1 MLVGR
6 DDEVAALGRLVA
18 GARLGRGGA
27 VAVLGEPGIGKSS
40 LLADTADRAA
50 GTCRVLRVVGA
61 ASETEIAF
69 AGLSQLLT
77 PVLDRVD
84 ALPDRQRDALRSALA
99 LGAPADGDRLAVGAA
114 TLGTMTRCAEESPL
128 VVLVD
133 DLHLLDVPSVQAL
146 TFAARRLSADPVA
159 MVLAGRDPE
168 AAGLVEGLPVLRL
181 AGVDEEDARVV
192 AERSLGAS
200 IPRERLA
207 ELYRRTGGNPLALVE
222 LAGDPDAAA
231 EVPGLPRTVPE
242 AVARS
247 FEHRVDLLP
256 ETTREVLL
264 VAAVADGDLATT
276 TAAARALGLDA
287 ADLGPAE
294 DAGLVRTTAGRVTF
308 RHPLLQSVAYTRPA
322 SARRR
327 AAHRAVA
334 DSLPPGDEDRRAWH
348 LAESVG
354 GVDAKVAG
362 LVEAAA
368 ERAVDRWGCA
378 VASTSFERAA
388 ALSITPADRAGRLV
402 HAAENAWAA
411 GDARRALVLL
421 DEVAALGP
429 DADVEFAAD
438 DLRATVAVHTG
449 SLRRALEM
457 LVDLAHRAPDAETR
471 ARLLADG
478 VYAALFLGSTP
489 TAAELA
495 DELTATLP
503 ALTDPVSRAVTLLA
517 CGVAHVLAGRDGAA
531 EFRAAVPL
539 LEAGGAPRAG
549 DLRWPWVM
557 SAPLF
562 LRDDSGE
569 SAVRPRVAEARRA
582 ATPAALPGL
591 LFVIARYEATAESWH
606 RAEADYTLAIE
617 VARETGQTT
626 ELAASLAGRCWLASH
641 QGNAELCRSDAEAAV
656 DLCAQGDMQF
666 FAAWVRFAL
675 GDLAL
680 SDGDAATAVEEL
692 SALQHLLAGQGL
704 ADPDLSPVPELV
716 EALVRTG
723 DVARA
728 REIAPRFVAAA
739 EGKGM
744 PWALARA
751 RRTEG
756 LLADDDLDSPFL
768 AALALHA
775 RTRDAFETARTRLA
789 YGARLRRTGRRVD
802 AREQLREALAGFESL
817 GARRWADQTAAE
829 LTATGET
836 VRRSGAGWQAE
847 LTSQELQVALLLTDG
862 STTREAAAAL
872 YLSPKTVEYHL
883 RKVYTKLDVHSRE
896 ELAALLTDHG

>member
-27 VAVLGEPGIGKSS
+27 TALLGEPGMGKSS
-40 LLADTADRAA
+40 LLTDAAGRAG
-50 GTCRVLRVVGA
+50 GTCRVLTAQGA
-61 ASETEIAF
+61 TSETEVAF
-69 AGLSQLLT
+69 AGLSQLLA

-84 ALPDRQRDALRSALA
+84 TLPARQRDALRSALA
-99 LGAPADGDRLAVGAA
+99 LGAPAGGDRLAVGAA
-114 TLGTMTRCAEESPL
+114 TLATLTRCAEESPV

-146 TFAARRLSADPVA
+146 TFAARRLAADPVA

-168 AAGLVEGLPVLRL
+168 AAAAVEGLPVRRL
-181 AGVDEEDARVV
+181 GGVSEEQARVLVEDA
-192 AERSLGAS
+192 LGS
-200 IPRERLA
+200 PVPRERLA

-222 LAGDPDAAA
+222 LATDPDAGA
-231 EVPGLPRTVPE
+231 EMPGLPAAVPE
-242 AVARS
+242 AVART
-247 FEHRVDLLP
+247 FEHRVARLP
-256 ETTREVLL
+256 AAAQAALL

-276 TAAARALGLDA
+276 TAAARALGADA

-294 DAGLVRTTAGRVTF
+294 DAGLVRTAGGRVVF
-308 RHPLLQSVAYTRPA
+308 RHPLLQSVAYTRRPA
-322 SARRR
+322 TERR

-334 DSLPPGDEDRRAWH
+334 DALLPGDEDRRAWH

-354 GVDAKVAG
+354 GVDAQVAR

-388 ALSITPADRAGRLV
+388 GLSVTPAERAGRLV
-402 HAAENAWAA
+402 RAAENAWAA
-411 GDARRALVLL
+411 GDAPRALALL
-421 DEVAALGP
+421 DEVAVLRPEPAV
-429 DADVEFAAD
+429 AFAAD

-457 LVDLAHRAPDAETR
+457 LVDLAHRAPDAATR

-478 VYAALFLGSTP
+478 VHAALFLGSTP
-489 TAAELA
+489 TASGLA
-495 DELTATLP
+495 DELADTLP
-503 ALTDPVSRAVTLLA
+503 DLTEPVSRAVALLA
-517 CGVAHVLAGRDGAA
+517 CGVAHVLAGRDGSA

-539 LEAGGAPRAG
+539 LEAAGAPAAG

-562 LRDDSGE
+562 LRDTSGE
-569 SAVRPRVAEARRA
+569 SSVRPRVTEARRA

-591 LFVIARYEATAESWH
+591 LFVIARYEATVESWN
-606 RAEADYTLAIE
+606 RAEADYSLAIE

-641 QGNAELCRSDAEAAV
+641 QGDAEGCRADAAAATA
-656 DLCAQGDMQF
+656 LCTQGDLQF

-680 SDGDAATAVEEL
+680 SDGDAGTAVREL
-692 SALQHLLAGQGL
+692 STLQDLLAGQGL

-723 DVARA
+723 EVDRA
-728 REIAPRFVAAA
+728 REIAPGYVAAA
-739 EGKGM
+739 EEKGR

-751 RRTEG
+751 RRTTG
-756 LLADDDLDSPFL
+756 LLADDDVDDAFR
-768 AALALHA
+768 AALTLHA
-775 RTRDAFETARTRLA
+775 STRDAFETARTHLA
-789 YGARLRRTGRRVD
+789 YGERLRRAGRRVD
-802 AREQLREALAGFESL
+802 AREQLRAALGLFEGL
-817 GARRWADQTAAE
+817 GARRWADRTAAE
-829 LTATGET
+829 LTATGES
-836 VRRSGAGWQAE
+836 VQRSGTGWRAE

-883 RKVYTKLDVHSRE
+883 RKVYTKLDVHSRD
-896 ELAALLTDHG
+896 ELAALLTDGG